1 MDKTL
6 SSTLSSM
13 ATDRFYISAL
23 GEHYSDCLKVEAF
36 IKGRTMASEGNSL
49 LCSKLMER
57 EVKRNEIVA
66 YLAKKRNITPEQFWD
81 DILTGEAKPLNEE
94 EFREFRAARGHDAD
108 RETEN

>member
-1 MDKTL
+1 
-6 SSTLSSM
+6 M

-49 LCSKLMER
+49 LCAKLMER
-57 EVKRNEIVA
+57 EARRNEIVA

-81 DILTGEAKPLNEE
+81 DILAGEAKPLNEE
-94 EFREFRAARGHDAD
+94 EFRAFRTARESTSEA
-108 RETEN
+108 EV